1 MHANSRAHAVAK
13 WIAALNFFGVISCNF
28 FFFWP
33 RNSVLPILVL
43 NQDVIILR
51 EEKVWERL
59 HRSLEKSRR
68 GSTIEI

>member
-51 EEKVWERL
+51 EG
-59 HRSLEKSRR
+59 RSE
-68 GSTIEI
+68 G